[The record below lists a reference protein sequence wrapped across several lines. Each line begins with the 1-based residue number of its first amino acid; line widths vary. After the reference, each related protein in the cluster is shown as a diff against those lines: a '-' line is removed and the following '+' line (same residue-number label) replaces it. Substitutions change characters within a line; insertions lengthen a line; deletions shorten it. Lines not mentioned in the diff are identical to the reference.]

1 MIVEVAPS
9 GCEVDGERPKL
20 ENRVG
25 RWGNRATAK
34 MRPEAGEQHGQAERF
49 DEIVISARVEADDD
63 VDLAAAGGKNDEQ
76 GFRIVAADGASQIDT
91 VKIGKAK
98 VQQHNFGRVF
108 MDVDERGGAS
118 AAPGGRIAVA
128 FETKME
134 MVSNSGIVFD
144 NQHCRERE
152 LVRPAHAASLRLLQS
167 VSLGHMD
174 MVEPLQSVGQ
184 VAAVVPVVVTAGRE
198 VEKGHSA
205 IAAGRGQHLLVGF
218 PGPFVLSTADQQ

>member
-1 MIVEVAPS
+1 MEI
-9 GCEVDGERPKL
+9 
-20 ENRVG
+20 G
-25 RWGNRATAK
+25 RRRRCA
-34 MRPEAGEQHGQAERF
+34 PEAGEQHGEAERF

-63 VDLAAAGGKNDEQ
+63 IDLAAAGGKNDEQ
-76 GFRIVAADGASQIDT
+76 DLRIVAADGASQVDT
-91 VKIGKAK
+91 VKVGKAK
-98 VQQHNFGRVF
+98 VQQNDFGRVF
-108 MDVDERGGAS
+108 MDVDERGATG

-134 MVSNSGIVFD
+134 MVPNSGIVFD

-152 LVRPAHAASLRLLQS
+152 RVRPAHAASLRVCRES

-218 PGPFVLSTADQQ
+218 PGPFVLPTADQQ